1 MPEVRKGSGGRSGAP
16 APLLAWAGRPATFL
30 SLSAASGRKVVQYTN
45 GGVEQVGGEEL
56 ACLWLNPARKRLI
69 LSHVNKR
76 RKKNCA
82 PHFILSRNISSPTS
96 LISRSRPHQAF
107 SVDPF
112 PTTVTEVYFPTT
124 TRCLFA

>member
-1 MPEVRKGSGGRSGAP
+1 MWHQTCRYRYFHGHICHSIEVFSRPEHLMPEVRKGSGGRSGAP

-82 PHFILSRNISSPTS
+82 TPLHFEEKHILAHEPN
-96 LISRSRPHQAF
+96 
-107 SVDPF
+107 
-112 PTTVTEVYFPTT
+112 
-124 TRCLFA
+124 